1 MAVDDSPKY
10 YRVIVSGTLLPGKS
24 RAEVIAALASLFH
37 SREDTVLKLLQGEPV
52 PLAKEYEHDHAV
64 KICRAVRAAGAACE
78 MEEIVAP
85 VAPPPAEPPAQD
97 GFSENEDEGEDEGE
111 KEQAAPAGAESA
123 FMRLV
128 AVNTEYY
135 FRQFAKFG
143 SLERPSFAIS
153 WHWPSFFAFFFWAM
167 YRKLWL
173 WAGVNLAGG
182 VVLMFTV
189 APGFGYLAWALLWP
203 LTANYLY
210 YRHIRRR
217 VLASAAADDGGDG
230 RQVDSGGVSRAAVG
244 FGILLVFLL
253 SVVLNQ
259 TISERILEQ
268 YIEQAGEFIPGPG
281 SRQRGDGSTIAEDA
295 ALTPEV
301 ARTVT
306 ALKAIAG
313 VLQVAVSDEAQESE
327 KVVQSV
333 FRRIIRQRRV
343 NDAWGTAFELRRD
356 ASGQIALISAGP
368 DGVFDNG

>member
-1 MAVDDSPKY
+1 MDDSPKY

-52 PLAKEYEHDHAV
+52 PLVKEYEHDHAV

-85 VAPPPAEPPAQD
+85 APAPPAQD
-97 GFSENEDEGEDEGE
+97 GSSEDEDED
-111 KEQAAPAGAESA
+111 EQAAPAGAESA
-123 FMRLV
+123 FMRFV

-153 WHWPSFFAFFFWAM
+153 WHWPAFFAFFFWAM

-182 VVLMFTV
+182 LVLMFTV

-210 YRHIRRR
+210 FRHIRRR
-217 VLASAAADDGGDG
+217 VLASGAAADG
-230 RQVDSGGVSRAAVG
+230 RQADSGGVSRAAVG
-244 FGILLVFLL
+244 FGFLLVFLL

-368 DGVFDNG
+368 DGVFDNDDDILQYLRLQR